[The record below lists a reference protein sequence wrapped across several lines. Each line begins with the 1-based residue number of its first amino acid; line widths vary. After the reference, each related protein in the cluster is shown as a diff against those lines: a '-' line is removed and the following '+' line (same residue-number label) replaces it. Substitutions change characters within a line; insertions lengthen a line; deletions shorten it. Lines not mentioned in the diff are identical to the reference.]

1 MAAVTGIARGNREVP
16 AWSSPQHFDA
26 EIRHLDIGQ
35 LPSIQAF
42 LSGLDQE
49 TRCRRFGPL
58 ISNAALDQYAVNA
71 LDNAALML
79 GIFSEQRLRG
89 LLELYGRTGSSV
101 VELLLVV
108 ERASRR
114 CGLGWRLI
122 DASMRHA
129 TQMGARCV
137 DLIYA
142 SDNWPMRRIAQKAG
156 GTIDLVFGTFRARID
171 LASRPTITNHLGLP
185 VADVLQTTESN
196 TKDDISPSIPR
207 AL

>member
-1 MAAVTGIARGNREVP
+1 MAAVTGIARGSREVP
-16 AWSSPQHFDA
+16 AWSSPQHFDP
-26 EIRHLDIGQ
+26 EIRHLDVGQ

-42 LSGLDQE
+42 FSGLDPE

-58 ISNAALDQYAVNA
+58 ISNAALDQYAVSA

-89 LLELYGRTGSSV
+89 LLELYGGSGSSV
-101 VELLLVV
+101 MDLLLVV

-122 DASMRHA
+122 NASLRQA
-129 TQMGARCV
+129 TQMGARSV

-142 SDNWPMRRIAQKAG
+142 SDNWPMRKIAQKAG

-171 LASRPTITNHLGLP
+171 LASRPTITSHLALP
-185 VADVLQTTESN
+185 VTDVLQATESN
-196 TKDDISPSIPR
+196 TKDEISPFVPR

>member
-1 MAAVTGIARGNREVP
+1 MAAVTGIAQGNREVP
-16 AWSSPQHFDA
+16 AWPSPQHFDP

-42 LSGLDQE
+42 LSGLDPE

-58 ISNAALDQYAVNA
+58 VSDAALDQHAVSA
-71 LDNAALML
+71 LDNAALVL

-89 LLELYGRTGSSV
+89 ILELYGRSGSSV
-101 VELLLVV
+101 MELLLVV

-114 CGLGWRLI
+114 RGMGWRLI
-122 DASMRHA
+122 DASMRQA
-129 TQMGARCV
+129 TQMEARSV

-156 GTIDLVFGTFRARID
+156 GSIDLVFGTFRARID
-171 LASRPTITNHLGLP
+171 LASQRTITRHLRTP
-185 VADVLQTTESN
+185 FADDLQGTESS
-196 TKDDISPSIPR
+196 TKHKISPSVPR

>member
-1 MAAVTGIARGNREVP
+1 MAAVTGIAQGNREVP
-16 AWSSPQHFDA
+16 AWSNPQYFDPQ
-26 EIRHLDIGQ
+26 IRHLDIGQ

-42 LSGLDQE
+42 LSGLDPE
-49 TRCRRFGPL
+49 TRCRRFGL
-58 ISNAALDQYAVNA
+58 LVSDAALDQHAVSA

-89 LLELYGRTGSSV
+89 LLELYGRRGSSV
-101 VELLLVV
+101 MDLLLVV

-122 DASMRHA
+122 DASMRQA
-129 TQMGARCV
+129 TQMEARSV

-171 LASRPTITNHLGLP
+171 LASRRTFTRHLRIP
-185 VADVLQTTESN
+185 VADDLQGTESN
-196 TKDDISPSIPR
+196 TKDKTSPSVPR

>member
-16 AWSSPQHFDA
+16 AWSSPQHFDP

-58 ISNAALDQYAVNA
+58 ISNAALDQYAVSA

-108 ERASRR
+108 ERTSRR

-122 DASMRHA
+122 DASMRYA

-185 VADVLQTTESN
+185 VTDVLQTTESN
-196 TKDDISPSIPR
+196 TKEDISPSVPR

>member
-16 AWSSPQHFDA
+16 ACSRPQHFDP

-42 LSGLDQE
+42 LSGLDPE

-58 ISNAALDQYAVNA
+58 ISNAALDQYAVSA

-89 LLELYGRTGSSV
+89 LLELYERSGPGV
-101 VELLLVV
+101 MELLLVV
-108 ERASRR
+108 ERASRC

-122 DASMRHA
+122 DASMRQA
-129 TQMGARCV
+129 TQMGTRCV
-137 DLIYA
+137 DLIYP

-171 LASRPTITNHLGLP
+171 LASRPAITSHLGLP
-185 VADVLQTTESN
+185 VTDVLQTTEA
-196 TKDDISPSIPR
+196 T
-207 AL
+207 